1 MYDPGYTNT
10 AVAKSKICEIKG
22 SKGEL
27 SYRGYDIIELV
38 QNSTFLEV
46 AYLLIYGKMPDKEQL
61 GTWVE
66 NVMHHSFV
74 HTDLL
79 KLLGTFRYNA
89 HPMSMLIS
97 YVSESHLQSHSVE
110 NLNSR
115 LFPSS
120 NLTALFPL
128 WDHSILR
135 PTLL

>member
-1 MYDPGYTNT
+1 VIIHTHRLYDPGYTNT

-27 SYRGYDIIELV
+27 SYRGYDIVELV

-46 AYLLIYGKMPDKEQL
+46 AYLLIYGKLPDTDQL
-61 GTWVE
+61 KMWTE

-97 YVSESHLQSHSVE
+97 FVAKDVNFSSFFASPLLQ
-110 NLNSR
+110 
-115 LFPSS
+115 PI
-120 NLTALFPL
+120 LTGFV
-128 WDHSILR
+128 
-135 PTLL
+135 TLC